1 MTHPREGKRE
11 STRTARGAR
20 RTTIKIKII
29 DHTAMNIAMHMGLKI
44 IDHTAMNIAMHMGL
58 KQP

>member
-1 MTHPREGKRE
+1 MHDSSPERETRE

-29 DHTAMNIAMHMGLKI
+29 DHTAMNIAMHMGLK
-44 IDHTAMNIAMHMGL
+44 
-58 KQP
+58 QP